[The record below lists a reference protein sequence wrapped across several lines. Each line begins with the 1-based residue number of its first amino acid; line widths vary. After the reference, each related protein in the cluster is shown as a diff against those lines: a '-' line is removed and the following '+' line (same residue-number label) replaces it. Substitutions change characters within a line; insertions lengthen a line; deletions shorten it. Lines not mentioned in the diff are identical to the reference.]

1 MEGKNGVETKHT
13 HTHTHTVGAYFAG
26 HTHTHTHTHGW
37 CVFCWPH
44 THTRL
49 VRILLAS
56 SHAGHKNGTGRH
68 SGDAIPG
75 RLGTQQRENETP
87 QQGDGCG

>member
-56 SHAGHKNGTGRH
+56 SHVGTVETLDVWGG
-68 SGDAIPG
+68 S
-75 RLGTQQRENETP
+75 TQAVQTVRPNLNK
-87 QQGDGCG
+87 